1 MYIARL
7 KLGET
12 IQLGDDIFIT
22 VRRESRGNKTWVEVT
37 APREKTITKLTEA
50 VQQKVHHKADFG

>member
-7 KLGET
+7 KPGET
-12 IQLGDDIFIT
+12 IQVGESTYIT

-37 APREKTITKLTEA
+37 APPEALIRRAEAPTVPMVRHKTT
-50 VQQKVHHKADFG
+50 